1 MNSGMIQIPVH
12 SSTAICRRE
21 KLPERNGLL
30 ATTEGEAQADRRTL
44 GDLSRYQFSFV
55 RLLGDIQASRLADR
69 NLVWCLALL
78 HHTNQN
84 RGFPFAVH
92 R

>member
-1 MNSGMIQIPVH
+1 M
-12 SSTAICRRE
+12 RRN
-21 KLPERNGLL
+21 LWGNADSADNERKGLL

-44 GDLSRYQFSFV
+44 GDLSRYQFWFV
-55 RLLGDIQASRLADR
+55 RLLSDIQASRLADR

-78 HHTNQN
+78 HHANQN